1 MKKLFFLLIA
11 VVGSFAA
18 FSQKTDGELKTQ
30 ITLEIKNKTLSP
42 ARVGEMFDQINYG
55 KTNRKIYT
63 ASGTNT
69 YVISE
74 GLGSGNGITEYQDL
88 QIAVK
93 FTNGSTGASTMN
105 INAIGAV
112 TITGVG
118 NGTIVAGKTYI
129 LIYNGTTFEFLS
141 DPVGAGGAG
150 VESVTGDGVDNSD
163 PLNPVVSFPTVT
175 DIGAV
180 AVAWTTNTQSASYT
194 GQLSDRNKV
203 IEMDCASPCTF
214 TLPTNAAAAFATG
227 EYLFV
232 RRANGGAA
240 VTYVAPSGG
249 TLDPPTGGSLVDP
262 GEGLTVTFHKRG
274 TNAWDLENGT
284 PGASAV
290 ETVTGDGVDNTDP
303 ANPVISYPTTTD
315 IGAVPTAR
323 TISTTAP
330 ITGGGDLSTNRTIA
344 ITQATTSTDGYVSST
359 DWNTFNNKVA
369 TTRSI
374 STTAPLS
381 GGGDL
386 SANRTFS
393 MTQATGS
400 VDGYVSAADFV
411 KLRERRVS
419 MSCSDLITVITTG
432 TTKAYYDFGAA
443 FTITSVRAT
452 IMTAQT
458 SGSIFTIDINE
469 AGTTIL
475 STKLTIDN
483 NETSSATAATAA
495 VISDTSIAANARV
508 TIDFDQV
515 GSSGVGVIVEIV
527 GYYN

>member
-1 MKKLFFLLIA
+1 MKKFILSILLFTTALA
-11 VVGSFAA
+11 GFA
-18 FSQKTDGELKTQ
+18 QKTNGELKTQ
-30 ITLEIKNKTLSP
+30 ITNEIKSKTLTP
-42 ARVGEMFDQINYG
+42 ERVGNMFDQINYA
-55 KTNRKIYT
+55 KDNLKVFT

-74 GLGSGNGITEYQDL
+74 GLGSGNGIIEYQDL
-88 QIAVK
+88 RIAVK
-93 FTNGSTGASTMN
+93 FTNGSTGASTLN
-105 INAIGAV
+105 INSIGAV
-112 TITGVG
+112 SIVGVSS
-118 NGTIVAGKTYI
+118 GTIQAGKTYW
-129 LIYNGTTFEFLS
+129 LVHNGTSFEFI
-141 DPVGAGGAG
+141 GAISGGAS
-150 VESVTGDGVDNSD
+150 VASVTGDGVDNTD
-163 PLNPVVSFPTVT
+163 PVNPVVSYPTTT
-175 DIGAV
+175 DISATN
-180 AVAWTTNTQSASYT
+180 VAWATNTQTANYT

-227 EYLFV
+227 EYLIV

-240 VTYVAPSGG
+240 VTFAAPSGG
-249 TLDPPTGGSLVDP
+249 TLDPPAGGALSDP
-262 GEGLTVTFHKRG
+262 GEGLSSTFHKRG
-274 TNAWDLENGT
+274 TNAWDLENGS
-284 PGASAV
+284 PGGPSGV

-303 ANPVISYPTTTD
+303 ANPEISFPTTTD
-315 IGAVPTAR
+315 IGAVPTSR

-330 ITGGGDLSTNRTIA
+330 ITGGGDLSANRTIA
-344 ITQATTSTDGYVSST
+344 MAQSTTSVDGYLAAT
-359 DWNTFNNKVA
+359 DFVIFNNKVA
-369 TTRSI
+369 TTRTI
-374 STTAPLS
+374 STTAPIS

-386 SANRTFS
+386 SANRTIS

-411 KLRERRVS
+411 KLRERKVA

-458 SGSIFTIDINE
+458 SGTIVTIDINE
-469 AGTTIL
+469 AATTIL

-483 NETSSATAATAA
+483 NETSSATAATAP
-495 VISDTSIAANARV
+495 VISDTAIAANARI
-508 TIDFDQV
+508 TIDFDAV
-515 GSSGVGVIVEIV
+515 GTGGIGVIVEIV